1 MGIEAPLW
9 ADTYDTVDEW
19 TSVAI
24 SSFHSLLTKSSA
36 SRRQNNG
43 VCRDVKN
50 AYIDSGS
57 VLLFWILTKWV
68 PLFVTSWD
76 KVQNP

>member
-1 MGIEAPLW
+1 MGGL
-9 ADTYDTVDEW
+9 W

-24 SSFHSLLTKSSA
+24 SSFHSLLTKSSV

-43 VCRDVKN
+43 VCRDVEN

-57 VLLFWILTKWV
+57 VLLFLDTYYV
-68 PLFVTSWD
+68 GSSFCD
-76 KVQNP
+76 